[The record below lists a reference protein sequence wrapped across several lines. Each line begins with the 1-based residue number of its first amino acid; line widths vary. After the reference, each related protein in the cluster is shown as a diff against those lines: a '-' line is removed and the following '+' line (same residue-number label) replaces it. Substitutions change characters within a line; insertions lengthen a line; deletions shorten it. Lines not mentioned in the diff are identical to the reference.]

1 MSLLTRKI
9 YCNATPLDRPLSA
22 CSAEYK
28 CSTSVFLHVNSGK
41 KEQKTTNLPEKS
53 FKVQPG
59 YQMSIQLTKWPVNCK
74 HQISLGDYKNLQLS
88 DKMRMS
94 PMGMKVKCEDQ
105 LIRHSVLG
113 FLSETKIRY
122 VRMSQARYNKILTR
136 TGTILLNF
144 LQILFLYKKCVKIL
158 GRTE

>member
-1 MSLLTRKI
+1 MQLILTDLSLLALQNI
-9 YCNATPLDRPLSA
+9 SVLPVC
-22 CSAEYK
+22 CSM
-28 CSTSVFLHVNSGK
+28 STVGK
-41 KEQKTTNLPEKS
+41 KNRNLTNLPEKS

-136 TGTILLNF
+136 TCTILLNF
-144 LQILFLYKKCVKIL
+144 LQILFLYKKVLKYL
-158 GRTE
+158 EGQNEVVN